1 MQNEHLEGTG
11 REGERE
17 KESAKQKSK
26 SESESKSKSERAT
39 YQFVTRDPRIRSRA
53 SGEGILVLPTLFITF
68 KDFRMREGVP

>member
-26 SESESKSKSERAT
+26 SESKSERAT